1 MQAIPGYPFF
11 QGTDDLERSAVM
23 CPDKGNDG
31 EAAKRPCHKAQ
42 CRTNTH
48 MYRSGKSGDLTGT
61 AMARDFDKLTL
72 FQDGLLVPDAVIH
85 DIHDNLGSL
94 RRRYDTVIT
103 YEVICCYRTPANSF
117 SSQMDDLRYQS
128 AELCQFGGL
137 QKVADLSCFSV
148 VRA

>member
-1 MQAIPGYPFF
+1 M
-11 QGTDDLERSAVM
+11 ERSAVM

-42 CRTNTH
+42 CLLENAQGSEGTAAMPTHRTNTH

-94 RRRYDTVIT
+94 RR
-103 YEVICCYRTPANSF
+103 
-117 SSQMDDLRYQS
+117 
-128 AELCQFGGL
+128 
-137 QKVADLSCFSV
+137 
-148 VRA
+148 

>member
-1 MQAIPGYPFF
+1 M
-11 QGTDDLERSAVM
+11 ERSAVM

-42 CRTNTH
+42 CLRTNTH

-61 AMARDFDKLTL
+61 
-72 FQDGLLVPDAVIH
+72 DAVIH